1 MNSTLIEQLGRQ
13 TAIQAEFALKLYR
26 KVLTLFYIE
35 ERMKTFARQGKCSFV
50 ASSRGH
56 EVTQAGIASLLKPGH
71 DWFFTYYRSKA
82 TVVGI
87 GLPLTDIFMGMLGRE
102 GDPNSGGRNMPEH
115 FSSRE
120 LNLVSQTAC
129 TGSQYLPAV
138 GAAKAMKAE
147 GKTAV
152 VYVESG
158 EGATSEGE
166 FFEALNWSARESLP
180 VLFVVQN
187 NGYAISVPQLTQTAS
202 SVRKIAGGFGIHAIE
217 IDGTSFESIYEV
229 VPSLIESVRNGL
241 GPVL

>member
-1 MNSTLIEQLGRQ
+1 MNSVLIKPLERHNEVPIEFTLD
-13 TAIQAEFALKLYR
+13 LYR
-26 KVLTLFYIE
+26 KLLTSFYIE

-56 EVTQAGIASLLKPGH
+56 EVTQAGIASLLRPGH

-82 TVVGI
+82 TAVGI
-87 GLPLTDIFMGMLGRE
+87 GLPLTDIFIGMLGRE

-129 TGSQYLPAV
+129 TASQYLPAAGV
-138 GAAKAMKAE
+138 ARAVKAD
-147 GKTAV
+147 GQDAV

-166 FFEALNWSARESLP
+166 FFEALNWAARESLP

-187 NGYAISVPQLTQTAS
+187 NGYAISVPQQTQTAS
-202 SVRKIAGGFGIHAIE
+202 SVRKIAEGFGVRAVE
-217 IDGTSFESIYEV
+217 MDGTSFDALYER
-229 VPSLIESVRNGL
+229 VPDLIQWI
-241 GPVL
+241 